1 MNLTLAFSPCPND
14 TFAFHAMINSLVD
27 TEGLTFTVEMADVE
41 ELNTRAAQGRYDIC
55 KLSYHAFFT
64 IANQYIMLR
73 SGSALGFN
81 NGPLLVKK
89 AGQPNQN
96 KLPDNKNPQCHGLSF
111 TQNKLPY
118 NPLIAIPGI
127 HTTAA
132 LLLKAA
138 YPQYTNLKP
147 ILFSDIEK
155 AVLCGDVHAGVL
167 IHEGRFTYKEKGL
180 ELITDLGEFWQS
192 NFHHPIPLGGIAIK
206 RELLQCKE
214 NSGRNYGNLA
224 QKINRV
230 LRRSIEYAYA
240 NPQVSREFI
249 MQNAQEIT
257 EQVQQQHINL
267 FVNNFTIDI
276 GTEGENAVNFIY
288 QKYFNT
294 SKNLKLFIEE

>member
-27 TEGLTFTVEMADVE
+27 TEGLTFTVEMSDVE

-64 IANQYIMLR
+64 IVSQYIMLR

-89 AGQPNQN
+89 IGHPNTSQ
-96 KLPDNKNPQCHGLSF
+96 LPDNKQKQPFASPLQPNI
-111 TQNKLPY
+111 LPD
-118 NPLIAIPGI
+118 NPLIAIPGR

-155 AVLCGDVHAGVL
+155 AVLCNEVDAGVL

-180 ELITDLGEFWQS
+180 ELITDLGAFWQ
-192 NFHHPIPLGGIAIK
+192 NTFRHPIPLGGIAIK
-206 RELLQCKE
+206 RELLHYKE
-214 NSGRNYGNLA
+214 NPNNNEGDLA

-230 LRRSIEYAYA
+230 LRRSIEYACA
-240 NPQVSREFI
+240 HPLASEEFI

-257 EQVQQQHINL
+257 RQVQQQHINL
-267 FVNNFTIDI
+267 FVNNFTINI
-276 GTEGENAVNFIY
+276 GTEGEKAVHFIY
-288 QKYFNT
+288 RKYFNT
-294 SKNLKLFIEE
+294 GKNLKLFIEE

>member
-64 IANQYIMLR
+64 IVSQYIMLR

-89 AGQPNQN
+89 AAHPTPNQLSDTKN
-96 KLPDNKNPQCHGLSF
+96 KQCLGTPPPPNTLPD
-111 TQNKLPY
+111 
-118 NPLIAIPGI
+118 NPLIAIPGR

-155 AVLCGDVHAGVL
+155 AVLCNQVDAGVL

-192 NFHHPIPLGGIAIK
+192 TFHHPIPLGGIAIK
-206 RELLQCKE
+206 RELLHCKE
-214 NSGRNYGNLA
+214 HPNNKEGDLA

-240 NPQVSREFI
+240 HPQASNEFI

-257 EQVQQQHINL
+257 RQVQQQHINL

-288 QKYFNT
+288 QKYFNIN
-294 SKNLKLFIEE
+294 KNLKLFIEE